1 MSARISVFW
10 VLVLLIVAGCARAI
24 AVGPAP
30 TRVQTIE
37 WLPSFAGTP
46 APPVEAEKLIY
57 IDTEKLKLTLYVDG
71 HAFKTWPVAVGR
83 PSMISPVGEW
93 KIVSRG
99 VLGGPFGTRWM
110 GLNVP
115 WGTYGIHGTNAP
127 ASIGTRASH
136 GCIRMHN
143 RDVEQLYEWVG
154 MGTPVKIVGVEP
166 YLTFERTLGKGAS
179 GESVVKVQ
187 ERLAGFGF
195 DPGDSDGRF
204 GEATARAVRELQR
217 VYGLP
222 ATGDITRDLY
232 FVLGLR

>member
-1 MSARISVFW
+1 MRSHA
-10 VLVLLIVAGCARAI
+10 LVILMLLVMVGCAR
-24 AVGPAP
+24 VTMVSSAP
-30 TRVQTIE
+30 SWQETIE
-37 WLPSFAGTP
+37 WLPSFQRAP
-46 APPVEAEKLIY
+46 APPTAASKLIY
-57 IDTEKLKLTLYVDG
+57 IDTEKLKITLYVDG

-99 VLGGPFGTRWM
+99 NLGGPFGSRWM

-127 ASIGTRASH
+127 GSIGTRASH

-143 RDVEQLYEWVG
+143 RHVEELYEWVG
-154 MGTPVKIVGVEP
+154 IGTPVKIVGVEP
-166 YLTFERTLGKGAS
+166 HYSFQQPLSRGAT
-179 GESVVKVQ
+179 GEKVVKVQ

-195 DPGDSDGRF
+195 EPGDSDGRF
-204 GEATARAVRELQR
+204 GGDTQRAVEELQR

-222 ATGDITRDLY
+222 VTGEVTRDIY
-232 FVLGLR
+232 FLLGLR